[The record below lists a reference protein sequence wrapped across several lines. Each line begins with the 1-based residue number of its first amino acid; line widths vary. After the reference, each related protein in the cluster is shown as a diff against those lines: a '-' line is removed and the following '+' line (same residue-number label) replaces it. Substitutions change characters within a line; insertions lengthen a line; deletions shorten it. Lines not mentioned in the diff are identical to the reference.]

1 MKKAEQNK
9 RVRAAIQ
16 NLMLALAEERAKGT
30 IDLKMWSL
38 FIYDGERVV
47 QSGASCNCGGCHT
60 EIALAAS
67 RRAQHA
73 LAADRAG
80 GPGRHGA
87 H

>member
-9 RVRAAIQ
+9 RVVAAIE

-30 IDLKMWSL
+30 IDLNMWSL

-47 QSGASCNCGGCHT
+47 QRGAGCNCGVCHT
-60 EIALAAS
+60 AIALAAS
-67 RRAQHA
+67 RRAQDA
-73 LAADRAG
+73 LAADGAG
-80 GPGRHGA
+80 GPDRHGV